1 MPLVTGA
8 LKPVEQAAQAQPG
21 LGAINENGGVL
32 VGHEQGRYE
41 AISLL
46 PDVARA
52 AGDRRDSTCC
62 RGMTVSGRSG
72 EETALIGQ
80 SPHRRPR

>member
-41 AISLL
+41 AISPL
-46 PDVARA
+46 PDVP
-52 AGDRRDSTCC
+52 
-62 RGMTVSGRSG
+62 RGG
-72 EETALIGQ
+72 GQ
-80 SPHRRPR
+80 QKRLDLLQRYQGQRPVR

>member
-46 PDVARA
+46 PDVP
-52 AGDRRDSTCC
+52 
-62 RGMTVSGRSG
+62 RGGGRQKR
-72 EETALIGQ
+72 LDLLQRYDGQ
-80 SPHRRPR
+80 RPVR